1 MLGESADAFRLC
13 RLLIDVVNRWMR
25 AKATGSAATD
35 ASGATAR
42 AGETSIAVACCAK
55 RHAGKARGSIAVCT
69 EGSAR

>member
-1 MLGESADAFRLC
+1 
-13 RLLIDVVNRWMR
+13 MR

-35 ASGATAR
+35 ASGATAC

-69 EGSAR
+69 EGHAR